1 MNSHVTKIGDYG
13 AEREKLGLN
22 SRTKFGEHRGRRSSK
37 GAGERDRRGVIVNVN
52 RSPVT
57 QINIRV
63 YPVDN
68 RSAELARGWH
78 ADNYERDR
86 KSLVAGGR

>member
-1 MNSHVTKIGDYG
+1 MDWIR
-13 AEREKLGLN
+13 ERSSE
-22 SRTKFGEHRGRRSSK
+22 STEAVARRRGRGKGSK
-37 GAGERDRRGVIVNVN
+37 GVIVNVN

-78 ADNYERDR
+78 ADNYERGR